1 MDNYI
6 SIIAALVSFAV
17 TASMGI
23 PLIPYLKKLKYGQ
36 TILDEGPNW
45 HKSKEGTPTMG
56 GVMIAGGVIIGLAV
70 ALAVSA
76 IFGGSITDKIAGGFT
91 IIDRRFG
98 GKLNEI
104 ITEINQYLYD
114 DGGITA

>member
-1 MDNYI
+1 MDNYV

-17 TASMGI
+17 TAAMGI

-56 GVMIAGGVIIGLAV
+56 GVMIAGGVVLGLAV
-70 ALAVSA
+70 SLAVSA
-76 IFGGSITDKIAGGFT
+76 VFGGSVTDKIASGFNP
-91 IIDRRFG
+91 I
-98 GKLNEI
+98 
-104 ITEINQYLYD
+104 
-114 DGGITA
+114 